1 MKQFEPTIENQS
13 IAGTVDP
20 VGIIELLNAFAPSF
34 FVAFIVTLLV
44 TPLVRKLAIALGVID
59 QPGGR
64 KIHTQPIAYLGGLA
78 VFVGIMAG
86 VFSAAFVEAPLDQY
100 RPVPVSVIFGLIVI
114 FITGVGDDMFGWDP
128 RLKIAGQMMAAAALA
143 VENVGVQVA
152 AGALSP
158 LLGAGETQ
166 LFFFPGVDW
175 VLSSHVYN
183 IVGTGLV
190 AVMVLGGCNSANLI
204 DGLDGLLSGV
214 TGIALIGLALIGMM
228 LLPEAG
234 GDSVEA
240 PQSLAVARIVLAV
253 VGLGAILGFLPH
265 NFNPAN
271 IFLGDAGSLMLGYLV
286 VSIILML
293 GDRGQTHVVLA
304 GLMVFTL
311 PILDTFMAIVRRRLS
326 GKRMSDPD
334 SDHIHHQL
342 KRSLGGVK
350 PAVFTL
356 YAIAALFAALGVL
369 LAWLDVS
376 TELRGRVVY
385 AGALVVFC
393 SIVTY
398 AIKVARTRALS
409 EQAN

>member
-1 MKQFEPTIENQS
+1 MKQLEPTIEDLS
-13 IAGTVDP
+13 ISGTSDAVS
-20 VGIIELLNAFAPSF
+20 IIELLNAFAPSF
-34 FVAFIVTLLV
+34 FVAFIVTLLI

-100 RPVPVSVIFGLIVI
+100 RAVPVSVIFGLIVI
-114 FITGVGDDMFGWDP
+114 FITGAGDDIFGWDP

-158 LLGAGETQ
+158 LLGAGDTQ

-190 AVMVLGGCNSANLI
+190 AIMVLGGCNAANLI

-214 TGIALIGLALIGMM
+214 TGIALIGLTLIGMM

-311 PILDTFMAIVRRRLS
+311 PILDTFMAIVRRRLT

-350 PAVFTL
+350 PAVLTL

-398 AIKVARTRALS
+398 AIKVARTRVLS
-409 EQAN
+409 QQAN

>member
-1 MKQFEPTIENQS
+1 MNQLEPTIENQG

-20 VGIIELLNAFAPSF
+20 VSIIELLNAFAPSF
-34 FVAFIVTLLV
+34 FVAFIMTLLV
-44 TPLVRKLAIALGVID
+44 TPLVRQLAIALGVVD

-64 KIHTQPIAYLGGLA
+64 KIHTEPIAYLGGLA

-86 VFSAAFVEAPLDQY
+86 VLSAAFVEAPLDQY
-100 RPVPVSVIFGLIVI
+100 RPVPISVVFGLIVI

-152 AGALSP
+152 AGVLSP

-183 IVGTGLV
+183 IIGTGLV
-190 AVMVLGGCNSANLI
+190 AVMVLGGCNAANLI

-214 TGIALIGLALIGMM
+214 TGIALVGLTLIGMM

-304 GLMVFTL
+304 GLMVFTV

-342 KRSLGGVK
+342 KRALGGVK

-356 YAIAALFAALGVL
+356 YAIAAFFATLGVV

-376 TELRGRVVY
+376 TDLRGRVVY
-385 AGALVVFC
+385 AGALVVFS

-398 AIKVARTRALS
+398 AIKLARRRALS
-409 EQAN
+409 HQVD

>member
-1 MKQFEPTIENQS
+1 VKQLEPTIEDLS
-13 IAGTVDP
+13 IAGTADP
-20 VGIIELLNAFAPSF
+20 VSIIELLNAFAPSF
-34 FVAFIVTLLV
+34 FVAFIVTLLI
-44 TPLVRKLAIALGVID
+44 TPLVRKFAIVLGVVD

-86 VFSAAFVEAPLDQY
+86 VFS
-100 RPVPVSVIFGLIVI
+100 VIFGLIVI
-114 FITGVGDDMFGWDP
+114 FLTGVGDDMFGWDP

-143 VENVGVQVA
+143 FESVGVQVA
-152 AGALSP
+152 AGALNP
-158 LLGAGETQ
+158 LLGAGDTQ

-183 IVGTGLV
+183 IVGTALV
-190 AVMVLGGCNSANLI
+190 AVMVLGGCNAANLI

-214 TGIALIGLALIGMM
+214 TGIALVGLTLIGMM

-356 YAIAALFAALGVL
+356 YAIATLFAALGVL
-369 LAWLDVS
+369 LAWLDVA

-385 AGALVVFC
+385 AGALVIFC

-398 AIKVARTRALS
+398 AIKVARSRVLS
-409 EQAN
+409 QQAN

>member
-1 MKQFEPTIENQS
+1 
-13 IAGTVDP
+13 
-20 VGIIELLNAFAPSF
+20 
-34 FVAFIVTLLV
+34 
-44 TPLVRKLAIALGVID
+44 
-59 QPGGR
+59 
-64 KIHTQPIAYLGGLA
+64 
-78 VFVGIMAG
+78 
-86 VFSAAFVEAPLDQY
+86 
-100 RPVPVSVIFGLIVI
+100 
-114 FITGVGDDMFGWDP
+114 
-128 RLKIAGQMMAAAALA
+128 
-143 VENVGVQVA
+143 
-152 AGALSP
+152 
-158 LLGAGETQ
+158 
-166 LFFFPGVDW
+166 
-175 VLSSHVYN
+175 
-183 IVGTGLV
+183 
-190 AVMVLGGCNSANLI
+190 
-204 DGLDGLLSGV
+204 
-214 TGIALIGLALIGMM
+214 
-228 LLPEAG
+228 
-234 GDSVEA
+234 
-240 PQSLAVARIVLAV
+240 
-253 VGLGAILGFLPH
+253 
-265 NFNPAN
+265 
-271 IFLGDAGSLMLGYLV
+271 V

-385 AGALVVFC
+385 AGALVVFG

>member
-1 MKQFEPTIENQS
+1 MKQLEPTIEDLS
-13 IAGTVDP
+13 IAGTSDAVS
-20 VGIIELLNAFAPSF
+20 IIELLNAFAPSF
-34 FVAFIVTLLV
+34 FVAFIVTLLI

-78 VFVGIMAG
+78 VFLGIMAG

-100 RPVPVSVIFGLIVI
+100 RAVPVSVIFGLIVI
-114 FITGVGDDMFGWDP
+114 FITGAGDDMFGWDP

-158 LLGAGETQ
+158 LLGAGDTQ

-190 AVMVLGGCNSANLI
+190 AIMVLGGCNAANLI

-214 TGIALIGLALIGMM
+214 TGIALIGLTLIGMM

-398 AIKVARTRALS
+398 AIKVARSRALS
-409 EQAN
+409 QQAE

>member
-1 MKQFEPTIENQS
+1 MKQLEPTIEDLS
-13 IAGTVDP
+13 IAGTSDAVS
-20 VGIIELLNAFAPSF
+20 IIELLNAFAPSF
-34 FVAFIVTLLV
+34 FVAFIVTLLI

-100 RPVPVSVIFGLIVI
+100 RAVPVSVIFGLIVI
-114 FITGVGDDMFGWDP
+114 FITGAGDDMFGWDP

-158 LLGAGETQ
+158 LLGAGDTQ

-214 TGIALIGLALIGMM
+214 TGIALIGLTLIGMM

-385 AGALVVFC
+385 AGALVVFG

-398 AIKVARTRALS
+398 AIKVARNRALS

>member
-1 MKQFEPTIENQS
+1 MKQLEPTIENQS

-100 RPVPVSVIFGLIVI
+100 RPVPVSVIFGLVVI

-143 VENVGVQVA
+143 VESVGVQVA
-152 AGALSP
+152 SGALSP
-158 LLGAGETQ
+158 LLGAGDTQ

-214 TGIALIGLALIGMM
+214 TGIALIGLTLIGMM

-356 YAIAALFAALGVL
+356 YAIAALFAGLGVL

-385 AGALVVFC
+385 AGALVVFG

>member
-1 MKQFEPTIENQS
+1 MKQLEPTIENQS

-100 RPVPVSVIFGLIVI
+100 RPVPVSVIFGLVVI

-143 VENVGVQVA
+143 VESVGVQVA
-152 AGALSP
+152 SGALSP
-158 LLGAGETQ
+158 LLGAGDTQ

-190 AVMVLGGCNSANLI
+190 AIMVLGGCNAANLI

-214 TGIALIGLALIGMM
+214 TGIALIGLTLIGMM

-334 SDHIHHQL
+334 SDHIYHQL
-342 KRSLGGVK
+342 KRSLGGVN

-369 LAWLDVS
+369 LAWLDGS

>member
-1 MKQFEPTIENQS
+1 MNQVEPTIEDQG

-34 FVAFIVTLLV
+34 FVAFIITLLV
-44 TPLVRKLAIALGVID
+44 TPLVRKLAIALGVVD

-64 KIHTQPIAYLGGLA
+64 KIHNEPIAYLGGLA
-78 VFVGIMAG
+78 VFIGIMAG
-86 VFSAAFVEAPLDQY
+86 VLSAAFVEAPLDQY
-100 RPVPVSVIFGLIVI
+100 RPVPISVVFGLIVI

-152 AGALSP
+152 AGVLSP
-158 LLGAGETQ
+158 LLGAGDTQ

-183 IVGTGLV
+183 IIGTGLV
-190 AVMVLGGCNSANLI
+190 AVMVLGGCNAANLI

-214 TGIALIGLALIGMM
+214 TGIALVGLTLIGMM
-228 LLPEAG
+228 LLPEVG

-304 GLMVFTL
+304 GLMVFTV

-326 GKRMSDPD
+326 GRRMSDPD

-342 KRSLGGVK
+342 KRALGGVK

-356 YAIAALFAALGVL
+356 YAIAALFATLGVM

-398 AIKVARTRALS
+398 AIKVARRRALS
-409 EQAN
+409 QPVD

>member
-1 MKQFEPTIENQS
+1 MNQLEPTIENQG

-20 VGIIELLNAFAPSF
+20 VSIIELLNAFAPSF
-34 FVAFIVTLLV
+34 FVAFIMTLLV
-44 TPLVRKLAIALGVID
+44 TPLVRQLAIALGVVD

-64 KIHTQPIAYLGGLA
+64 KIHTEPIAYLGGLA

-86 VFSAAFVEAPLDQY
+86 VLSAAFVEAPLDQY
-100 RPVPVSVIFGLIVI
+100 RPVPISVVFGLIVI

-152 AGALSP
+152 AGVLSP

-183 IVGTGLV
+183 IIGTGLV
-190 AVMVLGGCNSANLI
+190 AVMVLGGCNAANLI

-214 TGIALIGLALIGMM
+214 TGIALVGLTLIGMM

-304 GLMVFTL
+304 GLMVFTV
-311 PILDTFMAIVRRRLS
+311 PILDTFIAIVRRRLS

-342 KRSLGGVK
+342 KRALGGVK

-356 YAIAALFAALGVL
+356 YAIAAFFATLGVV

-376 TELRGRVVY
+376 TDLRGRVVY
-385 AGALVVFC
+385 AGALVVFS

-398 AIKVARTRALS
+398 AIKLARRRALS
-409 EQAN
+409 HQVD

>member
-1 MKQFEPTIENQS
+1 VKQLEPTIEDLS
-13 IAGTVDP
+13 IAGTADP
-20 VGIIELLNAFAPSF
+20 VSIIELLNAFAPSF
-34 FVAFIVTLLV
+34 FVAFIVTLLI
-44 TPLVRKLAIALGVID
+44 TPLVRKFAIVLGVVD

-100 RPVPVSVIFGLIVI
+100 RPVPISVIFGLIVI
-114 FITGVGDDMFGWDP
+114 FLTGVGDDMFGWDP

-143 VENVGVQVA
+143 FESVGVQVA
-152 AGALSP
+152 AGALNP
-158 LLGAGETQ
+158 LLGAGDTQ

-183 IVGTGLV
+183 IVGTALV
-190 AVMVLGGCNSANLI
+190 AVMVLGGCNAANLI

-214 TGIALIGLALIGMM
+214 TGIALVGLTLIGMM

-356 YAIAALFAALGVL
+356 YAIATLFAALGVL
-369 LAWLDVS
+369 LAWLDVA

-385 AGALVVFC
+385 AGALVIFC

-398 AIKVARTRALS
+398 AIKVARSRVLS
-409 EQAN
+409 QQAN

>member
-1 MKQFEPTIENQS
+1 MNPLDLPSDTPS
-13 IAGTVDP
+13 IAETLNS
-20 VGIIELLNAFAPSF
+20 VGVVEVLNAFAPSF

-64 KIHTQPIAYLGGLA
+64 KIHTEPIAYLGGLA
-78 VFVGIMAG
+78 VFIGIMAG
-86 VFSAAFVEAPLDQY
+86 ILSAAFVEAPLDQY
-100 RPVPVSVIFGLIVI
+100 RSVPISVVFGLIVI

-152 AGALSP
+152 AGVLNP
-158 LLGAGETQ
+158 ILGSGDTQ

-175 VLSSHVYN
+175 VLSSHIYA

-190 AVMVLGGCNSANLI
+190 ATMVLGGCNAANLL

-214 TGIALIGLALIGMM
+214 TAIALIGLALIGIM

-240 PQSLAVARIVLAV
+240 SQSIAVARIVLAA
-253 VGLGAILGFLPH
+253 VGLGALLGFLPH
-265 NFNPAN
+265 NFNPAT

-286 VSIILML
+286 VAIILML

-304 GLMVFTL
+304 GLMVFTV

-350 PAVFTL
+350 PAVLTL
-356 YAIAALFAALGVL
+356 YGIAAFFASLGVL

-398 AIKVARTRALS
+398 AIKVARRRAIPLKAS
-409 EQAN
+409 

>member
-1 MKQFEPTIENQS
+1 MKQLEPTIEDLS
-13 IAGTVDP
+13 IAGTSDAVS
-20 VGIIELLNAFAPSF
+20 IIELLNAFAPSF
-34 FVAFIVTLLV
+34 FVAFIVTLLI

-100 RPVPVSVIFGLIVI
+100 RAVPVSVIFGLIVI
-114 FITGVGDDMFGWDP
+114 FITGAGDDMFGWDP

-158 LLGAGETQ
+158 LLGASDTQ

-190 AVMVLGGCNSANLI
+190 AIMVLGGCNAANLI

-214 TGIALIGLALIGMM
+214 TGIALIGLTLIGMM

-398 AIKVARTRALS
+398 AIKVARSRALS
-409 EQAN
+409 QQAK

>member
-1 MKQFEPTIENQS
+1 MKQLEPTIENQS

-34 FVAFIVTLLV
+34 FVAFMVTLLV
-44 TPLVRKLAIALGVID
+44 TPLVRKLAIALDVVD

-64 KIHTQPIAYLGGLA
+64 KIHTEPIAYLGGLA

-86 VFSAAFVEAPLDQY
+86 VLSAAFVEAPLDQY
-100 RPVPVSVIFGLIVI
+100 RPVPISVVFGPIVI

-143 VENVGVQVA
+143 VESVGVQVA
-152 AGALSP
+152 AGVLNP
-158 LLGAGETQ
+158 LLGAGDTQ

-175 VLSSHVYN
+175 VLSSHIYS

-228 LLPEAG
+228 LLPEVG

-265 NFNPAN
+265 NFNPAS

-342 KRSLGGVK
+342 KRALGGVK
-350 PAVFTL
+350 PAVLTL
-356 YAIAALFAALGVL
+356 YAIAAFFATLGVV

-385 AGALVVFC
+385 AGALVVFS

-398 AIKVARTRALS
+398 AIKVARRRALS
-409 EQAN
+409 QQAS

>member
-1 MKQFEPTIENQS
+1 MNQVEPTIEDQG

-20 VGIIELLNAFAPSF
+20 VDIIELLNAFAPSF
-34 FVAFIVTLLV
+34 FVAFIMTLLV
-44 TPLVRKLAIALGVID
+44 TPMVRKLAIALGVVD

-64 KIHTQPIAYLGGLA
+64 KIHNEPIAYLGGLA
-78 VFVGIMAG
+78 VFIGIMAG
-86 VFSAAFVEAPLDQY
+86 VLSAAFVEAPLDQY
-100 RPVPVSVIFGLIVI
+100 RPVPISVVFGLIVI

-152 AGALSP
+152 AGVLSP
-158 LLGAGETQ
+158 LLGAGDTQ

-183 IVGTGLV
+183 IIGTGLV
-190 AVMVLGGCNSANLI
+190 AVMVLGGCNAANLI

-214 TGIALIGLALIGMM
+214 TGIALVGLTLIGMM
-228 LLPEAG
+228 LLPEVG

-304 GLMVFTL
+304 GLMVFTV

-342 KRSLGGVK
+342 KRALGGVK

-356 YAIAALFAALGVL
+356 YAIAAFFATLGVM

-398 AIKVARTRALS
+398 AIKVARRRAFS
-409 EQAN
+409 QPVD

>member
-1 MKQFEPTIENQS
+1 MKQLEPTIEDLS
-13 IAGTVDP
+13 IAGTSDAVSI
-20 VGIIELLNAFAPSF
+20 VELLNAFAPSF
-34 FVAFIVTLLV
+34 FVAFIVTLLI

-86 VFSAAFVEAPLDQY
+86 VFSAAFVEDPLDQY
-100 RPVPVSVIFGLIVI
+100 RAVPVSVIFGLIVI
-114 FITGVGDDMFGWDP
+114 FITGAGDDMFGWDP

-158 LLGAGETQ
+158 LLGAGDTQ

-175 VLSSHVYN
+175 VLSSHLYN

-190 AVMVLGGCNSANLI
+190 AIMVLGGCNAANLI

-214 TGIALIGLALIGMM
+214 TGIALIGLTLIGMM

-234 GDSVEA
+234 GESVEA

-385 AGALVVFC
+385 AGALVVFG

-409 EQAN
+409 QQAN